1 MVELGQALEAL
12 RSVPWGRY
20 VKFAFLTGSLA
31 ERGRGNDVD
40 VVVSKISLEDYGE
53 LLYQITSALGLDED
67 HVDLVPVDE
76 NTPCVFVVDALSK
89 SVPLYVADWDEVFRI
104 FNICQDFL
112 IDAKKLDLYHTAVR
126 AVL

>member
-1 MVELGQALEAL
+1 MIELSQVLKTLKEI
-12 RSVPWGRY
+12 PWGRY

-31 ERGRGNDVD
+31 EKGRGNDVD
-40 VVVSKISLEDYGE
+40 IVISKIGLEEYGE
-53 LLYQITSALGLDED
+53 LLYLITSALGIDED

-76 NTPCVFVVDALSK
+76 NTPCAFVVDSLGK

-112 IDAKKLDLYHTAVR
+112 IDAKKLDLFYTAVK